1 MRLFFGVGTQ
11 IISFFCRIFRSKTAT
26 PKLARFLSVQ
36 PLNRSFCCRTPKAPQ
51 SLMRSALPSAVNRR
65 GKARQPLAFS
75 CLFSYR
81 LPISAKPGE
90 NRPKQ
95 RFAFAGLV
103 FTRFVAVSRHTG
115 RNTGS
120 QGIKKDRR
128 LFSYG
133 QFNIKFYIVRF
144 GLSSY
149 GVCSSAMDIYS
160 SSLCCS
166 KPAIISAN
174 GARSPFTA

>member
-11 IISFFCRIFRSKTAT
+11 IISFSCRIFRSKTAT

-36 PLNRSFCCRTPKAPQ
+36 PLNRSFCCCPQKSRKALRGRRCRPLWTAEGKQ
-51 SLMRSALPSAVNRR
+51 RNPSA
-65 GKARQPLAFS
+65 FT
-75 CLFSYR
+75 CLFSYC

-115 RNTGS
+115 RQRGLRT
-120 QGIKKDRR
+120 R
-128 LFSYG
+128 LWRQYQCRSFALTSLTAVCSVFMG
-133 QFNIKFYIVRF
+133 F
-144 GLSSY
+144 GLF
-149 GVCSSAMDIYS
+149 GF
-160 SSLCCS
+160 
-166 KPAIISAN
+166 
-174 GARSPFTA
+174 GTAEG

>member
-1 MRLFFGVGTQ
+1 MRQTL
-11 IISFFCRIFRSKTAT
+11 
-26 PKLARFLSVQ
+26 L
-36 PLNRSFCCRTPKAPQ
+36 
-51 SLMRSALPSAVNRR
+51 RSALPSAV
-65 GKARQPLAFS
+65 RQDGVHLQPRPFHLLAFPPIEGQRNAR
-75 CLFSYR
+75 LYR
-81 LPISAKPGE
+81 LICFSLKPPE
-90 NRPKQ
+90 FRSKILARVFSRP
-95 RFAFAGLV
+95 RLNN
-103 FTRFVAVSRHTG
+103 RHTG